1 MSWIPA
7 LVGLFLTTARA
18 AEPTHAQAVYDVQI
32 GGAPVGT
39 RTVAWTWM
47 PVAERR
53 VITQHT
59 RATLLGK
66 PLETRCTASVS
77 RRGSNVTCASAHGD
91 DAWEVQAHGREGKPW
106 SVRLRDRG
114 GDAPSTPVVT
124 LSTVE
129 LFDAARVSAVLGRGE
144 PGQTVSVLVAETGE
158 VVTGT
163 VAAPT
168 PVEVRVGGH
177 PLAATRHEVRA
188 AAGGLEVDVDAD
200 GALLR
205 AELRTALGAM
215 TLTAQA
221 APPARE
227 WGALEGLDLDGGVR
241 EAP

>member
-1 MSWIPA
+1 VSLLPA
-7 LVGLFLTTARA
+7 LVGLLLARA
-18 AEPTHAQAVYDVQI
+18 GAVEPTHAQAVYDVQI
-32 GGAPVGT
+32 AGAAAGT

-66 PLETRCTASVS
+66 PLETRCTASIS

-91 DAWEVQAHGREGKPW
+91 DAWEVQAQGSEGRAW
-106 SVRLRDRG
+106 SVRVRDRG
-114 GDAPSTPVVT
+114 GDAPSAPVVT
-124 LSTVE
+124 LTTVE
-129 LFDAARVSAVLGRGE
+129 LFDAARVSAVLGRAE
-144 PGQTVSVLVAETGE
+144 PGQAVSVLVAETGE

-163 VAAPT
+163 LAVPT
-168 PVEVRVGGH
+168 AVEVRVGGQ
-177 PLAATRHEVRA
+177 PRAATRHELRA
-188 AAGGLEVDVDAD
+188 SAGGLVVDVDAD

-227 WGALEGLDLDGGVR
+227 WGALEGLELDGGVR